1 MNQLAMV
8 LQMSDDSVIEDAQ
21 TLGRSERPRSIG
33 VENEPSAIG
42 SCAASAALALAT
54 IAFWVWL
61 AAGGPHAGA
70 TTIPAPLFALLAYGS
85 GVLVAVLLSPS
96 PHAEYMA
103 EATRHAIELA
113 RVQREIGGRPLA
125 AHENPMFFQK

>member
-21 TLGRSERPRSIG
+21 TLGRSERLRSIG
-33 VENEPSAIG
+33 VENEPSAIE

-61 AAGGPHAGA
+61 AAGGLPAGA
-70 TTIPAPLFALLAYGS
+70 TTVPVPLLALLAYGS
-85 GVLVAVLLSPS
+85 GVLVAVLLAPS
-96 PHAEYMA
+96 PHAQYMA
-103 EATRHAIELA
+103 GATRHAIELA
-113 RVQREIGGRPLA
+113 RVQREIGRRPLTA
-125 AHENPMFFQK
+125 DENSLFVQK